1 MEKPQ
6 DQKMQSDIGK
16 TLSDILGSSVSLI
29 DEKAYLDKRKS
40 SSSNIQL
47 SATLQ
52 SLEEQL
58 QRSNLKGKQV
68 GIQLEEALANSQKLL
83 KSNKVLEQRAGLL
96 QNEKVLAIAMIASSN
111 NRAVQRELSAAEAQ
125 QRLVDIEQENLRLK
139 KMIIS
144 KTKEIDLLESLAK
157 SRDQE
162 VQSFKQ
168 LHDKNIELLFKPN
181 HDDSVSNDQED

>member
-1 MEKPQ
+1 
-6 DQKMQSDIGK
+6 MQSDIGK

-139 KMIIS
+139 KTIIS
-144 KTKEIDLLESLAK
+144 
-157 SRDQE
+157 
-162 VQSFKQ
+162 
-168 LHDKNIELLFKPN
+168 
-181 HDDSVSNDQED
+181 